1 MDDPK
6 KKKTDN
12 TDATTDTE
20 SAGVW
25 NAFHSNPGEKSA
37 VALVEHYLPLVRR
50 VVRKMVVY
58 TPHYM
63 DMDDLI
69 QHALMG
75 LWAAIVRYDETRGV
89 PFEAYAVPRIRG
101 AVRDALR
108 RQDPLTR
115 TERTLLKK
123 LDQLTLDYLERFN
136 RTPDEET
143 LADLAGLEP
152 KRLSAL
158 LVRAQPWI
166 SLDAIVGDGMD
177 SGSSLA
183 DRLTDH
189 RAADPS
195 KETMRMEQAGR
206 FRAAF
211 RRLPVRQQKI
221 LYLYYYEDLTLKEIG
236 ATLDLT
242 EARICQLHAAA
253 LLALASLL
261 TADPAQKTGGR

>member
-1 MDDPK
+1 MADHPPTQNDDA
-6 KKKTDN
+6 KTENAD
-12 TDATTDTE
+12 TAVWDAFSRDPSE
-20 SAGVW
+20 Q
-25 NAFHSNPGEKSA
+25 NAI
-37 VALVEHYLPLVRR
+37 ALVEHYLPLVRR
-50 VVRKMVVY
+50 IVRKMVVY

-75 LWAAIVRYDETRGV
+75 LWTAIVRFDITRGV
-89 PFEAYAVPRIRG
+89 PFEAFAGPRIRG

-115 TERTLLKK
+115 AERNQLKK
-123 LDQLTLDYLERFN
+123 LDQLTLEYLERFDK
-136 RTPDEET
+136 TPDEDV
-143 LADLAGLEP
+143 LADLAGLESEQL
-152 KRLSAL
+152 RSL

-166 SLDAIVGDGMD
+166 SLDAIAGDGMN
-177 SGSSLA
+177 SGGALA
-183 DRLTDH
+183 ERLMDH
-189 RAADPS
+189 RAADPH
-195 KETMRMEQAGR
+195 KETIRQEQAAR

-211 RRLPVRQQKI
+211 RHLPTRQQKI

-236 ATLDLT
+236 VTLDLT

-261 TADPAQKTGGR
+261 TADPAHASGDG